1 MLSLNHHYQYIIHHH
16 VLSKLHI
23 WDMPLIEILLKFIFW
38 LCGFKAGLKAMYFK
52 KMPSDTCVDGVRTT
66 FWTSWTY
73 IFLHNWP
80 LCSLSKFITQHSASD
95 LRGSKHLDFLR
106 FLRTSTFYMPVLF
119 HGEFNLSRILF
130 TTFYTTNS
138 LHSFNLNFS
147 NSSDKHLSSVMVIFM
162 YNSTEPQ
169 DTKIFGK

>member
-16 VLSKLHI
+16 VLSKLYI

-119 HGEFNLSRILF
+119 PGEFNLSRILF